1 MRVGDLLDDG
11 LRERA
16 RIAAERVLA
25 ADPTLK
31 DRVLRRGIHGY
42 QVVFEF
48 D

>member
-16 RIAAERVLA
+16 RAAAERVLA
-25 ADPTLK
+25 RDPGLKDPTL
-31 DRVLRRGIHGY
+31 RNGIRGY